1 MRKVAL
7 KDYADA
13 GDNILKN
20 YLHNINEGSTFNE
33 YKQWIL
39 DEIIDPYNLK
49 LPYDL
54 ILEYYNYCM
63 INFKK

>member
-54 ILEYYNYCM
+54 ILEYHNYCM